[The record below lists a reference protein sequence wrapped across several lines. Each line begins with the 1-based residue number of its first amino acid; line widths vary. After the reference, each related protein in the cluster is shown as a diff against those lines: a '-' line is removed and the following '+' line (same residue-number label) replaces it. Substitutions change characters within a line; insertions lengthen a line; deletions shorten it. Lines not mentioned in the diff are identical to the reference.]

1 MKKTIVQC
9 AFTVV
14 FFVGVFMT
22 IPALVRQENS
32 QASQQKE
39 EPAAS
44 HDKEAHDTT
53 SQNDSKQPPADALGE
68 RDANESEASGTSP
81 SKSGFTIIYDKDG
94 NQVTVHDKYGNEI
107 PSEEVADEQ
116 DNGGST
122 APYN

>member
-1 MKKTIVQC
+1 MKKLLFNVPSRL
-9 AFTVV
+9 

-22 IPALVRQENS
+22 IPALARQENS

-81 SKSGFTIIYDKDG
+81 SK
-94 NQVTVHDKYGNEI
+94 
-107 PSEEVADEQ
+107 AD
-116 DNGGST
+116 SRLSMIKT
-122 APYN
+122 AIK